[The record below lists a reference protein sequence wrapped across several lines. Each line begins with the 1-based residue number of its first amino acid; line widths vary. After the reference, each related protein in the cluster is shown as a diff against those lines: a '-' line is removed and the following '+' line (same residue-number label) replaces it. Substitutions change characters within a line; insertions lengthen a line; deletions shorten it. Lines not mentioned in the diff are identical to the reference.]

1 MLTKLNSLSKICV
14 FLVLGSDFLFL
25 RSTDGF
31 RLFCVMLELDKVEC
45 AHFAE
50 FVDQDFEIALK
61 GAAALN
67 VRLVEVRSLG
77 PARTGSREPFVLVF
91 RAEASVRLP
100 QHIYAVSHARLGT
113 MEIFLVQIGA
123 DSTGAY
129 FEAVF
134 N

>member
-1 MLTKLNSLSKICV
+1 
-14 FLVLGSDFLFL
+14 
-25 RSTDGF
+25 
-31 RLFCVMLELDKVEC
+31 MLELDKIDR
-45 AHFAE
+45 AYFAE
-50 FVDQDFEIALK
+50 LVDQDFEIALK
-61 GAAALN
+61 GASPLN

-77 PARTGSREPFVLVF
+77 APRAGSREPFALEF
-91 RAEASVRLP
+91 RADPSVRLP
-100 QHIYAVSHARLGT
+100 QHIYTLSNSQLGT

>member
-1 MLTKLNSLSKICV
+1 
-14 FLVLGSDFLFL
+14 
-25 RSTDGF
+25 
-31 RLFCVMLELDKVEC
+31 MLELDK
-45 AHFAE
+45 ADRAQFAE

-61 GAAALN
+61 DAARLKA
-67 VRLVEVRSLG
+67 RLVEVRSLG
-77 PARTGSREPFVLVF
+77 AARAGSREPFALEF
-91 RAEASVRLP
+91 RADASVRLP
-100 QHIYAVSHARLGT
+100 QQIYAVSHGRLGT